1 MKADDIYK
9 ELRAHQDPNQK
20 HYTDAEIDILLN
32 NIAIPDRTEPEEWW
46 NNEKIR
52 PIQKVL

>member
-20 HYTDAEIDILLN
+20 QYTDAEIDILLN
-32 NIAIPDRTEPEEWW
+32 TIAIPDRTEPEEWW